1 VVRGAHLIGPHCE
14 MKILADEP
22 ADAMRAEL
30 LRTRLGGID
39 AGPFHLTITHGR
51 VLLGKTGERGSAHV
65 TLGDVER
72 RARGARGGLARA
84 CGVRTGLTVLDAMAG
99 YGLDGLV
106 LASLGCDVVLV
117 ERSPIVFT
125 LLEDLVV
132 RWRSL
137 HPAACIA
144 IECGDGTSRFA
155 DGVFDVIY
163 LDPMFPAR
171 SKAALPGKRLQYLHE
186 LVGDAVHD
194 VEETLL
200 ERARR
205 AAKERVVLKRRRTD
219 PMVGTPDWRIVTKT
233 VRFDVYRALT
243 G

>member
-1 VVRGAHLIGPHCE
+1 
-14 MKILADEP
+14 MKILADGP
-22 ADAMRAEL
+22 ADAARAEL

-39 AGPFHLTITHGR
+39 AGPFHLTITQGR
-51 VLLGKTGERGSAHV
+51 VFLGKRGERGSAHV
-65 TLGDVER
+65 SVSDVER
-72 RARGARGGLARA
+72 RARGAKGGLARA
-84 CGVRTGLTVLDAMAG
+84 CGIRAGLTVLDAMAG

-117 ERSPIVFT
+117 ERSPVVFT
-125 LLEDLVV
+125 LLEDLVA
-132 RWRSL
+132 RWQSL
-137 HPAACIA
+137 HPSASIA
-144 IECGDGTSRFA
+144 IECGDGTSCFV

-171 SKAALPGKRLQYLHE
+171 SKSALPGKRLQYLHE
-186 LVGDAVHD
+186 LVGDEVHD
-194 VEETLL
+194 VEATLL

-219 PMVGTPDWRIVTKT
+219 PTIGTPDWRIVTRT
-233 VRFDVYRALT
+233 VRFDVYRALI